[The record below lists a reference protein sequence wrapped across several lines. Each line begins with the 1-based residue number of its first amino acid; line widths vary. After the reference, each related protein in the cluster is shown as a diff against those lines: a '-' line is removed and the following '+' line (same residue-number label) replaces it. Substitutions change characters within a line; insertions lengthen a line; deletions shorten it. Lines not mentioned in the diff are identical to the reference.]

1 MKHLQELEIRYILAT
16 VMTMGGKVT
25 EQESVMSPGNWK
37 TSTGG
42 KRKEGG
48 WECVQG
54 QVIKGLYF
62 TQ

>member
-1 MKHLQELEIRYILAT
+1 MA
-16 VMTMGGKVT
+16 
-25 EQESVMSPGNWK
+25 EQESVMSPGNWR